1 MAGVKTGISG
11 QINNNIVTDGLV
23 FYIDPAYK
31 SSYTG
36 TGTTLTDL
44 EGSNNLT
51 LINGPTFN
59 SSGNGSINFDGPSDY
74 AETES
79 NIGISSNDSRTFE
92 GWYYIDDTTDKNI
105 AGYGS
110 TQGGKLFDTLIWN
123 NNGYVNVIGHYYGGG
138 NDTISTLP
146 SRNTINVNQW
156 NQIVHLYDG
165 SDVSIYT
172 NGEFSNSK
180 TLSLNT
186 TNSKLRI
193 AAGHYAGAYNYFL
206 GKGSTFKIYNRALSA
221 GEVLQNYQAQKERF
235 GL

>member
-1 MAGVKTGISG
+1 MGTTYHNKP
-11 QINNNIVTDGLV
+11 IVTDGLV
-23 FYIDPAYK
+23 FCVDPANK
-31 SSYTG
+31 VSYPG
-36 TGTTLTDL
+36 SGTTLTDL

-146 SRNTINVNQW
+146 SRNTINANQW

-193 AAGHYAGAYNYFL
+193 AAGQYAGAYNYFL

-221 GEVLQNYQAQKERF
+221 SEVAQNYNALKNRF
-235 GL
+235 I

>member
-92 GWYYIDDTTDKNI
+92 GWYYIDDTTNKNI
-105 AGYGS
+105 AGYGAS
-110 TQGGKLFDTLIWN
+110 GGAILYDTMIFN
-123 NNGYVNVIGHYYGGG
+123 NGGYVNAIGHYYGGG